1 MRKKKPIEQPVM
13 LADPAPAQPAYVE
26 DWRYSPTRPT
36 IDPESGDPVTGIAED
51 WQLDSADLPWQLIR
65 CHGCND
71 LIATRNPEK
80 RDTCESCCY
89 RIRDEFYEARRS
101 QIRQAGDRL
110 VNPFRS
116 GDELHELGGSLPSIS
131 GGKRK

>member
-1 MRKKKPIEQPVM
+1 MRKKKLPIEQPVM
-13 LADPAPAQPAYVE
+13 LADPALAQPAYVE
-26 DWRYSPTRPT
+26 DWRYAETRPT
-36 IDPESGDPVTGIAED
+36 IDPETGDPVTGIAED
-51 WQLDSADLPWQLIR
+51 WKQDPPTLPWQLIR

-89 RIRDEFYEARRS
+89 RIRDQYYEAQRASIRRS
-101 QIRQAGDRL
+101 ENRL

-116 GDELHELGGSLPSIS
+116 VDELHELGGSLPSLS
-131 GGKRK
+131 GPKR